1 MSQIRD
7 CENFFHLE
15 TALQTFRTTITN
27 LHNGIPDTRRA
38 LSGTASW
45 PTSSGSTSFLSFSPG
60 YGDFPAVKNPSL
72 FTSHIQRLE
81 KSTRETNEH
90 THAPAHTHTNRS
102 GHCGETTKIRPIR
115 NTKQSWSSGRTLT
128 AEPFSDSFL
137 HRTSPKKTER
147 NTRRPE
153 TLAISLEKLQF
164 CLLALEQSFG
174 VWFSVAEG
182 MRRAKPRAK
191 IGPWPPIGGKSRG
204 KFFRLFRTACL
215 NERLGFV
222 GKLRHLSLKGL
233 IWAQN

>member
-102 GHCGETTKIRPIR
+102 GHCGETTNPASTTRNKYGPADGRSRRNPFPIVFFTGQAR
-115 NTKQSWSSGRTLT
+115 KNGTEHTTSGDTCD
-128 AEPFSDSFL
+128 FFG
-137 HRTSPKKTER
+137 KT
-147 NTRRPE
+147 TILPASAG
-153 TLAISLEKLQF
+153 AILRSVV
-164 CLLALEQSFG
+164 FG
-174 VWFSVAEG
+174 GRGHAPGE
-182 MRRAKPRAK
+182 PRAK
-191 IGPWPPIGGKSRG
+191 IGPWPPIGGKSG
-204 KFFRLFRTACL
+204 GNFFRLFRNRA
-215 NERLGFV
+215 
-222 GKLRHLSLKGL
+222 
-233 IWAQN
+233 